1 MDISHEKNVE
11 ESSHDEIEVL
21 EIKVATRIQEERL
34 ARKLSQMELA
44 LEAGISQGYLAMV
57 ESHQKI
63 PTITGTKVEDQRLLP
78 TVLPAVRQTIRI
90 LTVFPDI
97 DLPLQQVKREEPIS
111 PRISTI
117 AVTSILL
124 PRVPTL

>member
-1 MDISHEKNVE
+1 MDISQENNSE
-11 ESSHDEIEVL
+11 ECSHDEIEVL

-63 PTITGTKVEDQRLLP
+63 PTIT
-78 TVLPAVRQTIRI
+78 TIFKLAKALNI
-90 LTVFPDI
+90 NPSDLFEKQVI
-97 DLPLQQVKREEPIS
+97 DREEMKNQIINLIQS
-111 PRISTI
+111 K
-117 AVTSILL
+117 L
-124 PRVPTL
+124 

>member
-1 MDISHEKNVE
+1 MDISHENKIE
-11 ESSHDEIEVL
+11 ECSHDEIEVL

-63 PTITGTKVEDQRLLP
+63 PTITTIFKLAKALNINPSVFFEKQD
-78 TVLPAVRQTIRI
+78 TNRQ
-90 LTVFPDI
+90 V
-97 DLPLQQVKREEPIS
+97 VKNQIINLIQS
-111 PRISTI
+111 K
-117 AVTSILL
+117 L
-124 PRVPTL
+124 

>member
-1 MDISHEKNVE
+1 MDISHENNIE
-11 ESSHDEIEVL
+11 ECSHDEIEVL

-63 PTITGTKVEDQRLLP
+63 PTITTIFKLAKALNINPSDLFEKQVID
-78 TVLPAVRQTIRI
+78 RQEMKKQII
-90 LTVFPDI
+90 NLI
-97 DLPLQQVKREEPIS
+97 QSKL
-111 PRISTI
+111 
-117 AVTSILL
+117 
-124 PRVPTL
+124 

>member
-1 MDISHEKNVE
+1 MDINHENNLE

-63 PTITGTKVEDQRLLP
+63 PTITTIFKIAKALNINPSDLFEKQNIN
-78 TVLPAVRQTIRI
+78 RQE
-90 LTVFPDI
+90 
-97 DLPLQQVKREEPIS
+97 VKNQIINLIQS
-111 PRISTI
+111 K
-117 AVTSILL
+117 L
-124 PRVPTL
+124 

>member
-1 MDISHEKNVE
+1 MDISHENNIE
-11 ESSHDEIEVL
+11 ECSHDEIEVL

-63 PTITGTKVEDQRLLP
+63 PTITTIFKLAKALNINPSDFFEKQVID
-78 TVLPAVRQTIRI
+78 RQE
-90 LTVFPDI
+90 
-97 DLPLQQVKREEPIS
+97 VKNQIINLIQS
-111 PRISTI
+111 K
-117 AVTSILL
+117 L
-124 PRVPTL
+124 